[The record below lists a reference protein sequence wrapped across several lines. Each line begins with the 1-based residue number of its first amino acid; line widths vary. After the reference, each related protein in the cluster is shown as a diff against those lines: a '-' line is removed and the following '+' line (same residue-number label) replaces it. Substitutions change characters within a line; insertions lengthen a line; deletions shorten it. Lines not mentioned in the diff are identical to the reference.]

1 MGKRLLSPENMCQTS
16 RINYGEDK
24 IMNRIEYLKKTALSF
39 FIIVTF
45 VNVAMGILGL
55 YFEGEKRFGYEAVFF
70 PLIYGFLGVIPA
82 IISYS
87 KKELGLKQLVIRKI
101 LQLIFLETLLTGFAF
116 VNSSIEKKVI
126 IWFMIS
132 VFIISFFVHI
142 VMWALDSKA
151 AKELNLELEEYQKS
165 HIIP

>member
-1 MGKRLLSPENMCQTS
+1 
-16 RINYGEDK
+16 
-24 IMNRIEYLKKTALSF
+24 MNKIEYLKKTALSF

-55 YFEGEKRFGYEAVFF
+55 CFEGERSFGYEAFFF
-70 PLIYGFLGVIPA
+70 PLLYGFIGVIPG

-101 LQLIFLETLLTGFAF
+101 LQLVFLETLLTGFAF
-116 VNSSIEKKVI
+116 INSAIEKKVI

-132 VFIISFFVHI
+132 VFIISLLVHI
-142 VMWALDSKA
+142 ITWGLDSKT
-151 AKELNLELEEYQKS
+151 AKELNLYLEEYQKN
-165 HIIP
+165 HIIS